1 MDERQGKDDASNARQ
16 RAMAL
21 NNKGLMLARE
31 KRFEEALPCF
41 EEALS
46 LFRKENEPVRAAEQ
60 WGNIGSVYRD
70 LERHEKAIESYH
82 NALSIYTAHGLFEGV
97 ADQFTNIAY
106 IHAMKGSFREA
117 LEWYRKAVPLYEEAK
132 SGKKLAFTRQNVEG
146 LERGLEDASSAGGE
160 GGASQ

>member
-1 MDERQGKDDASNARQ
+1 MDEGQGKETAGGARQ

-46 LFRKENEPVRAAEQ
+46 LFQREKEPIRVAEQ

-70 LERHEKAIESYH
+70 LGRHEKALESYH
-82 NALSIYTAHGLFEGV
+82 KALPIYTAHGRFEGV
-97 ADQFTNIAY
+97 ADQYTNIAY
-106 IHAMKGSFREA
+106 IHAMRGSYREA

-132 SGKKLAFTRQNVEG
+132 SEKKLAFTRQNVEG
-146 LERGLEDASSAGGE
+146 LERGLEDASSAGG